1 MYKGKY
7 TKRIVRRPV
16 KTVAL
21 LASLLLLFGAAVGG
35 TIAFLVDTSG
45 PLTNQF
51 TPAEV
56 ATNVEENR
64 EGTTKSNVC
73 IRNTGDTKAWI
84 RAAVIITWKNDKG
97 EVYGQ
102 MPVTGPNCQLQNCNC
117 DYHITYGT
125 GNGWSKG
132 TDDDLWYYNES
143 VAANGVTK
151 ALITTCTAIGTAPA
165 DGYYLNVEILGSGI
179 QAEGMGVKID
189 SAQEAWAKAKGAQG

>member
-1 MYKGKY
+1 MYKGKQS
-7 TKRIVRRPV
+7 KSVWRKPV
-16 KTVAL
+16 KTAAL
-21 LASLLLLFGAAVGG
+21 LVSLLLLVGAAVGG

-51 TPAEV
+51 TPSKV
-56 ATNVEENR
+56 TTKVEEHL
-64 EGTTKSNVC
+64 EGATKSNVC
-73 IRNTGDTKAWI
+73 IHNTGDTKAWI

-102 MPVTGPNCQLQNCNC
+102 MPVTEPSCQHQNCDC
-117 DYHITYGT
+117 DYRITYGT
-125 GNGWSKG
+125 ANGWSKAADG
-132 TDDDLWYYNES
+132 FWYYDES

-179 QAEGMGVKID
+179 QAEGMGAEID
-189 SAQEAWAKAKGAQG
+189 SAQKAWAEAKGAQG